1 MKRFRR
7 QVAIAAVLALLVPA
21 AAAAVASAKTIISMS
36 GSTSVFPLATNLAK
50 AYFASHRNVGF
61 RILQGGSDIGI
72 DDVAHGRV
80 TIGNASRDPEPGVDP
95 HGLVFHKIA
104 RDGVCVI
111 TNPRNPIHN
120 LSQSQVQQIFSG
132 RVRNWRQVPGHG
144 ITGAIDIITRTAASG
159 TADAFQN
166 IFMTPAY
173 RIAGSAVA
181 KQSNGLVQQKV
192 HSDTNAIGFVS
203 FDFTGGTHTVPYN
216 GVPCTLR
223 NAKSGQYGGVR
234 NFWMIT
240 RGAAT
245 GVAGAFL
252 NWVQHSGQARN
263 IIARGWIP
271 LG

>member
-1 MKRFRR
+1 MKRIRR
-7 QVAIAAVLALLVPA
+7 RVAIATVLVLVVPA
-21 AAAAVASAKTIISMS
+21 AAAAVASAKSVISMS
-36 GSTSVFPLATNLAK
+36 GSTSVFPLAVNLAK
-50 AYFASHRNVGF
+50 SYHGGHSGVGF

-111 TNPRNPIHN
+111 TNPRNRIRGLN
-120 LSQSQVQQIFSG
+120 QSQIQQIFSG
-132 RVRNWRQVPGHG
+132 RVRNWKQVPGHG
-144 ITGAIDIITRTAASG
+144 VTGAIDIITRTAASG

-166 IFMTPAY
+166 IFMTPAF

-192 HSDTNAIGFVS
+192 HSDPNAIGFVS
-203 FDFTGGTHTVPYN
+203 FDFTGGTHTVSYN

-245 GVAGAFL
+245 GVAKAFL
-252 NWVQHSGQARN
+252 SWVQHSGSARG
-263 IIARGWIP
+263 IISRGWIP